1 MKNDRLQT
9 ERRQHQRY
17 RVQKSAFALLRNES
31 TYSGQITEISLGG
44 MAFRYNCRNGN
55 SPGASEIDIMLAD
68 FTDAFLIRNL
78 HIKAV
83 PDRGISEK
91 NPIGLTRLRKQVVKF
106 GSLTPTQTS
115 RLKYLIRFYTSG
127 SV

>member
-1 MKNDRLQT
+1 
-9 ERRQHQRY
+9 
-17 RVQKSAFALLRNES
+17 
-31 TYSGQITEISLGG
+31 
-44 MAFRYNCRNGN
+44 MAFRYNCKNGN

-83 PDRGISEK
+83 SDRVASEE

-106 GSLTPTQTS
+106 GSLTQTQTS